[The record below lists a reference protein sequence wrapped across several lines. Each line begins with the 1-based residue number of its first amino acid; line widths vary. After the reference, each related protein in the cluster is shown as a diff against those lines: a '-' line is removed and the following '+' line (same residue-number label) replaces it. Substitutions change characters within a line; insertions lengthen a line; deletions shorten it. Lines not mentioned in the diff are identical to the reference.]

1 MPPLGRRET
10 RDLLS
15 RHGLSPRTSLGQ
27 HFLVDPNTIRKIVTA
42 AAPSRGEQI
51 LEIGAG
57 LGSLTVGLVE
67 AGARV
72 IAVEHD
78 RGLASAL
85 GDVIAGLDVQLV
97 WGDALK
103 LDYHRL
109 LEARPTRVVAN
120 LPYNIATPLV
130 LRLLQEQPEVSE
142 LIVMVQRE
150 VGERLAAT
158 PGSDPYGAVSAKV
171 AYLAEAR
178 VLFPVSRRVFLPEPD
193 VDSVVVELRRRAR
206 APVAGQRDRIFG
218 VIEAGFA
225 TRRKTIR
232 NALKGAGIAADRVA
246 EALATAGVGGG
257 ERAERLGIEEF
268 AAIARVLRV
277 PRRTGGRAG
286 SSR

>member
-15 RHGLSPRTSLGQ
+15 RHGLTPRTSLGQ

-42 AAPSRGEQI
+42 AAPHRGEQI

-78 RGLASAL
+78 RGLTSAL
-85 GDVIAGLDVQLV
+85 GEVIAGLDVRLA
-97 WGDALK
+97 WGDAMK
-103 LDYHRL
+103 LDYRRL
-109 LEARPTRVVAN
+109 LERRPTRVVAN

-130 LRLLQEQPEVSE
+130 LRFLQEQPEVSE

-178 VLFPVSRRVFLPEPD
+178 VLFSVSRRVFLPEPD
-193 VDSVVVELRRRAR
+193 VDSVVVGLRRRAR

-232 NALKGAGIAADRVA
+232 NALKGAGVAADRVE
-246 EALATAGVGGG
+246 EALATAGVGGS

-277 PRRTGGRAG
+277 PRRAS